1 MTTSAAHVE
10 RSDPVTLADL
20 VSAGRA
26 APLVRDAAFIA
37 AGAALTALAAQ
48 VSFTL
53 PWTEVP
59 YTLQTGAVLL
69 VGTALGGMR
78 GAASMA
84 LYVLAGVAGLPVYA
98 DGDSGLGRL
107 LGVTGGYLVG
117 FVAAA
122 ALVGWLAERRW
133 DRSIRGAALLMALG
147 TLVIYAV
154 GVPVLA
160 LATGMDASTAVW
172 QGAAVFLPWDAAKLG
187 LAAVAL
193 PAAWRLA
200 RPGG

>member
-1 MTTSAAHVE
+1 MTTTAAHVE
-10 RSDPVTLADL
+10 QREPATLADL
-20 VSAGRA
+20 LRAGRV
-26 APLVRDAAFIA
+26 APLVRDAALVVG
-37 AGAALTALAAQ
+37 GAALTALAAQ

-69 VGTALGGMR
+69 VGTALGGAR
-78 GAASMA
+78 GALSMA
-84 LYVLAGVAGLPVYA
+84 LYVIAGVAGLPVYA

-133 DRSIRGAALLMALG
+133 DRSVGGAALLMALG

-160 LATGMDASTAVW
+160 VVTGMDVPSAVW

-187 LAAVAL
+187 LAALAL
-193 PAAWRLA
+193 PGAWRLA
-200 RPGG
+200 GRRG